1 MFACICFLDTYWEH
15 GHAVENVFTVG
26 SVGRLSNFLCMES
39 SSMYILAV
47 KPHAARRKSQAT
59 CPPAHLQGLRV
70 LAVSGAQGVT
80 ASITMHAPDTKQ
92 QSHNHPINV
101 SNCVAMLL
109 KIFNNVLEHPEE
121 QKFRQVWL
129 LRPSTCL
136 AGPCQCISSQF
147 QHFYASLP
155 PFPPA
160 PAPHPPAIATLGVSN
175 LVHAR
180 SCVPDKYAHAACML
194 ALTCRCLS
202 LLCPR
207 LEQ

>member
-1 MFACICFLDTYWEH
+1 
-15 GHAVENVFTVG
+15 
-26 SVGRLSNFLCMES
+26 MES

-129 LRPSTCL
+129 LRPSTLLPLHFLCDGTVQDCNRVFTAQL
-136 AGPCQCISSQF
+136 VPKRLLSS
-147 QHFYASLP
+147 
-155 PFPPA
+155 
-160 PAPHPPAIATLGVSN
+160 G
-175 LVHAR
+175 
-180 SCVPDKYAHAACML
+180 
-194 ALTCRCLS
+194 
-202 LLCPR
+202 
-207 LEQ
+207 